1 MENKF
6 LTQEEIQSLQD
17 LRSRQSSLINSLGQI
32 EYQIAVLDLEKSN
45 LKSLIK
51 NLELDNENLGKV
63 LTEKYGNGNINLET
77 GEIIPN

>member
-17 LRSRQSSLINSLGQI
+17 LRNRQSSLINSLGQI
-32 EYQIAVLDLEKSN
+32 EYQMAVLDLEKSN

>member
-6 LTQEEIQSLQD
+6 LTQEVIQSLQD

>member
-17 LRSRQSSLINSLGQI
+17 LRNRQSSLINSLGQI

>member
-17 LRSRQSSLINSLGQI
+17 LRNRQSSLINSLVQI
-32 EYQIAVLDLEKSN
+32 EYQMAVLDLEKSN